1 MSDDDYEVGYGKPPK
16 SGQFKKGKSGNPKG
30 RPKTEE
36 KNPWDVFADEMQR
49 TVKIKEPDGSV
60 SEISMW
66 NATLRQLVQKAAK
79 GDLRAIRL
87 ITQLQEK
94 HASIAELR
102 CVPTIILQE
111 ASSKKS
117 DE

>member
-1 MSDDDYEVGYGKPPK
+1 MSDDYYEVGYGKPPK

-30 RPKTEE
+30 RPKTED
-36 KNPWDVFADEMQR
+36 KNPWDVFADEMRR

-66 NATLRQLVQKAAK
+66 NVTLRQLVQKAAK

-94 HASIAELR
+94 QAPTIALNY
-102 CVPTIILQE
+102 VPTIILQE
-111 ASSKKS
+111 AGSEKS